1 MDPTTRGILIGWAI
15 VIILMALG
23 MGMGLRLVAEPM
35 SALGQKRT

>member
-23 MGMGLRLVAEPM
+23 MAVGLRFPRRQNVF
-35 SALGQKRT
+35 